1 MNHKAI
7 DGQYDTC
14 PLVFASFI
22 TPGNS
27 RKTSYRLIR
36 RSPTTIAT
44 SLASYMRH
52 LSEAFIIQA
61 LTDALQEASY
71 QWLKATIFLVCT
83 KNQFDQLHNRRLSKV
98 SPRKYVCEITS
109 IWFSKYENIHHAD
122 SNARP
127 SAYCHT
133 LLHSKLIR
141 VRFLS
146 RPVHTNKSSGWID
159 PLATRCRYNYKKT
172 YEPFST
178 QGKVIMLGLEPTH
191 IMLRSERSTHQAALT
206 QLVMYVP
213 NRKITSSRKG
223 M

>member
-71 QWLKATIFLVCT
+71 QWLKATIILVCT

-109 IWFSKYENIHHAD
+109 IWFSKYENVSHAH

-127 SAYCHT
+127 SASCHT
-133 LLHSKLIR
+133 LLYYKLIR
-141 VRFLS
+141 VRFRSTPVPTNRQDELNPS
-146 RPVHTNKSSGWID
+146 RHALPVQLLRNF
-159 PLATRCRYNYKKT
+159 
-172 YEPFST
+172 EPFST
-178 QGKVIMLGLEPTH
+178 QGERGYAGAWTH
-191 IMLRSERSTHQAALT
+191 AHHAQKRTI
-206 QLVMYVP
+206 
-213 NRKITSSRKG
+213 
-223 M
+223 